1 MAIDNALKN
10 PVVTSVLAAKSGDD
24 FVAVSSINPLPILSQ
39 PITRNNHQESIF
51 KGRAFKLWVTI
62 AATPGKYAAV
72 QIFNPASSGNAIY
85 IIGISASN
93 STGTMKWYPLMNNTP
108 LANLSG
114 FSRNLKSDGASP
126 SFELRTEA
134 LTARTANDSFG
145 TSIGSITPQGYAL
158 NTTGETYL
166 IMPGDGLRYEVETQ
180 NIGATLYS
188 TVFEIPL
195 SEMP

>member
-1 MAIDNALKN
+1 MGI
-10 PVVTSVLAAKSGDD
+10 VTGYLAQLVNNGIKLLNGGA
-24 FVAVSSINPLPILSQ
+24 AVSSSNPLPILSQ
-39 PITRNNHQESIF
+39 PVPRNNQQESVF
-51 KGRAFKLWVTI
+51 KGRSFKLWVTI
-62 AATPGKYAAV
+62 AATPSKYAAV
-72 QIFNPASSGNAIY
+72 QIFNPASSGKAIY
-85 IIGISASN
+85 VVGISASN
-93 STGTMKWYPLMNNTP
+93 STGTMKWYPLVNNTP
-108 LANLSG
+108 LATLSG

-134 LTARTANDSFG
+134 LTTRTANDSFG
-145 TSIGSITPQGYAL
+145 TNIGSTAPQGATL
-158 NTTGETYL
+158 NTTGEFYL

>member
-1 MAIDNALKN
+1 MGI
-10 PVVTSVLAAKSGDD
+10 VTGYLAQLVNNGIKLLNGGT
-24 FVAVSSINPLPILSQ
+24 AVSSSNPLPILSQ
-39 PITRNNHQESIF
+39 PIPRNNYQESGF

-62 AATPGKYAAV
+62 AATPSKYASV

-85 IIGISASN
+85 VVGLAASN
-93 STGTMKWYPLMNNTP
+93 STGTMKWYPLLNSTP
-108 LANLSG
+108 LATLSG
-114 FSRNLKSDGASP
+114 FSRNLKSDGTSP

-134 LTARTANDSFG
+134 LTARTANDSLG
-145 TSIGSITPQGYAL
+145 STIGSTAPQGNAL
-158 NTTGETYL
+158 NTTGEFYL